1 MGTGAE
7 VPALRTA
14 SPSGAATRARACSP
28 APGASVRGSAPGV
41 CGPRSGA
48 RLANGAGGSRRRA
61 PAKQLRA
68 RPPGWVGDSRWVP
81 ASRAGRLQRKSKG
94 EVCGRACACAC
105 LWVSEKEKRTWAPGC
120 ICAAWRC
127 APRRAQCRSRRVPL
141 HPCAFVG
148 GFGGNERQPVSRRDR
163 DAVDRLCWN
172 GRVRTAAGWCARRA
186 PLSSPGLPAEC
197 PGGSCCDGDNS
208 ASCLHQNPD
217 ARTARLARGISPRLL
232 PARAPGSLPHL
243 HPI

>member
-1 MGTGAE
+1 M
-7 VPALRTA
+7 PALRTA

-28 APGASVRGSAPGV
+28 APGASIRGSAPGV

-105 LWVSEKEKRTWAPGC
+105 LWVSEREKRTWAPGC

-141 HPCAFVG
+141 HPCAFVC